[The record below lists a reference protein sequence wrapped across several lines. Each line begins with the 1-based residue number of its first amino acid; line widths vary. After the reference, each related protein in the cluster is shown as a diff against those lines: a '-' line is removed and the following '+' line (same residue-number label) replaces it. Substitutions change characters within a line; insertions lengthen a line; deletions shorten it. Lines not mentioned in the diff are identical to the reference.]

1 MIPHRRQRAVNGSIG
16 RRRGGRIGIHWAAFW
31 LLTEG
36 CGSQGRTAETRPQ
49 LNPSPNRVV
58 GTAGARTGLE
68 RVVLIGL
75 KNKDPELRSKTS
87 LYYLMLFSQV
97 FCTLAAMTGLV
108 SILSKTGRT
117 LLSSSYFKVRKVT
130 AAHCTTLWMKSS
142 FAFLTLLT
150 LLKLH
155 SFVVW
160 FRLIEQLYLKE

>member
-1 MIPHRRQRAVNGSIG
+1 MLVGVEIKQQFSSSAAAVKSCIGFLDVLCLHQMIPHRRQRAVNGSIG

-97 FCTLAAMTGLV
+97 FCTLAAMTGF
-108 SILSKTGRT
+108 GQ
-117 LLSSSYFKVRKVT
+117 YFKQDRKD
-130 AAHCTTLWMKSS
+130 L
-142 FAFLTLLT
+142 
-150 LLKLH
+150 
-155 SFVVW
+155 VVQ
-160 FRLIEQLYLKE
+160 QLF